1 MVMLS
6 ICNWYYRNRLRHKSK
21 ALTNAIQM
29 EIKGKDKLLTK
40 KRSSNQQSEQWN
52 FTS

>member
-1 MVMLS
+1 MIMLS
-6 ICNWYYRNRLRHKSK
+6 ICNWYHRNRLRHKSK
-21 ALTNAIQM
+21 ALTYAIQM
-29 EIKGKDKLLTK
+29 KIKGKDKLLTK